1 MKKIRTTVFLCL
13 SLILGSCNNND
24 LLNAPPTEF
33 IVITEDLNFS
43 TANLTWTE
51 SIDPEETEI
60 IYSVF
65 LEGVLQNSLTSRNY
79 TLTGLQANNMYNGK
93 VVATDED
100 GIETESPFSISTS
113 EFPFP
118 SDFEITV
125 ISTAPFTS
133 RIDWTPSTDVIGRQI
148 VYNVYIGDILVGENI
163 TQPEFWF
170 DELKGLTQYIGRVDA
185 INPDGNITSKPFDF
199 TTDIKVYDT
208 TLQFENQEQIDA
220 FVARGFNLVD
230 DNMIIGNYPNNPD
243 ETDITDIS
251 GLSSLIEITGSGL
264 IINRTQLSSVQGLAN
279 LVSNNE
285 NLVLTVTNN
294 SQLVN
299 LNGLGNF
306 EILHDLFVTDNP
318 MMNDVSGLTNL
329 ERVRFQF
336 FMNRNN
342 SLVNLTLP
350 AIQRVRNLNIE
361 NNNQLQSVSGLSTL
375 QEVDAS
381 LYFQS
386 NPMLQDFNGLNA
398 VEYTPQLII
407 ANCDA
412 ITDVQGFDNLARIG
426 TLTVSDND
434 NLISFSAFTSLV
446 RFENISIARN
456 PSLQS
461 FDGLQNVTFTENFTT
476 RHEII
481 ISDNDALDDLDEF
494 SNYTFEWGKI
504 SILFNDSLS
513 DFCGLQLLFTNIVQF
528 EGANNFALNNA
539 YNPNVDQVINGPC
552 SN

>member
-1 MKKIRTTVFLCL
+1 MKKIQTTVFLCL

-51 SIDPEETEI
+51 SIDPEETDI

-100 GIETESPFSISTS
+100 GIQTESPFSISTS

-170 DELKGLTQYIGRVDA
+170 DELKGLTQYIGRVNA

-208 TLQFENQEQIDA
+208 TLQFENQEQIDV

-230 DNMIIGNYPNNPD
+230 DNMIIGNYPNNLE

-251 GLSSLIEITGSGL
+251 GLSSLIEITGSEL
-264 IINRTQLSSVQGLAN
+264 IINRTQLSSLQGLAN

-306 EILHDLFVTDNP
+306 EILHDFFLTENP
-318 MMNDVSGLTNL
+318 ILNDTSGLTNL
-329 ERVRFQF
+329 QRVRFQF
-336 FMNRNN
+336 FITFNN
-342 SLVNLTLP
+342 SLVNITLP
-350 AIQRVRNLNIE
+350 SIQRVRSFHIE
-361 NNNQLQSVSGLSTL
+361 NNDLLQSVSGLSTL
-375 QEVDAS
+375 QEIDAV
-381 LYFQS
+381 LYLLG
-386 NPMLQDFNGLNA
+386 NPVLQNFNGFNA
-398 VEYTPQLII
+398 LDYIPELII
-407 ANCDA
+407 SDCDA
-412 ITDVQGFDNLARIG
+412 ITSVQGFDSLARIG
-426 TLTVSDND
+426 TLTVTDNE
-434 NLISFSAFTSLV
+434 NLVSFSDFSSLV
-446 RFENISIARN
+446 RFENISISRN

-461 FDGLQNVTFTENFTT
+461 FDGFQNVTFTDNFTT

-481 ISDNDALDDLDEF
+481 ITDNNAIQNLNEF

-504 SILFNDSLS
+504 FIDSNTSLS

-528 EGANNFALNNA
+528 EGSNNYATNNA
-539 YNPNVDQVINGPC
+539 YNPSVDQVINGPC